1 VDDRLLIVQIL
12 SSEEDDND
20 GTRERSNVG
29 NSDAIDPADN
39 KDTPDT
45 EEGGNIGDD
54 LRHTDAEP
62 TSTETGNVC
71 FPNAIL
77 CPPRSNNVQEVTLIL
92 TTSHSIVWPE
102 NV

>member
-1 VDDRLLIVQIL
+1 MDNKLLIVQRL
-12 SSEEDDND
+12 TSEEDDKD
-20 GTRERSNVG
+20 GTGERSNVG
-29 NSDAIDPADN
+29 NGDAIDPADN

-62 TSTETGNVC
+62 TGTETGNVC

-77 CPPRSNNVQEVTLIL
+77 CTPRSNDVQEVTLIVAI
-92 TTSHSIVWPE
+92 SHSIVGPK
-102 NV
+102 NI